1 MCFLRTPLLRR
12 HGPSRSGTP
21 RTTEQDTTMDAERI
35 NQIGTTLSDL
45 SARTVDLRRYL

>member
-1 MCFLRTPLLRR
+1 MALALR
-12 HGPSRSGTP
+12 HP